1 MSTVNRKESKMPVFK
16 VFIEYNR
23 PMYGEFYIGMEE
35 GKELDDFVIE
45 NFLHWNIEC
54 LELEEDYHTDHNY
67 DIHDAEDDPKLDI
80 WWINEAGEQIERP
93 KPEPQPVQLELF

>member
-1 MSTVNRKESKMPVFK
+1 MSTVNRKENKMPVFK
-16 VFIEYNR
+16 VCMEYNR
-23 PMYGEFYIGMEE
+23 PMYGEFYIGMEK

-45 NFLHWNIEC
+45 NFLHRNIEC
-54 LELEEDYHTDHNY
+54 LELEEDYHTDHTY
-67 DIHDAEDDPKLDI
+67 DIYDAEDDPKLDI

>member
-1 MSTVNRKESKMPVFK
+1 MSTVDRKENKMPVFK
-16 VFIEYNR
+16 VCMEYNR
-23 PMYGEFYIGMEE
+23 PMYGEFYIGMEK

-54 LELEEDYHTDHNY
+54 LELEEDYHTDRTY
-67 DIHDAEDDPKLDI
+67 DIYDAEDDPKLDI

-93 KPEPQPVQLELF
+93 KPDPQPVQLELF

>member
-1 MSTVNRKESKMPVFK
+1 
-16 VFIEYNR
+16 
-23 PMYGEFYIGMEE
+23 MEQ

-45 NFLHWNIEC
+45 NFLHWNIVC
-54 LELEEDYHTDHNY
+54 LDLEEDYHTDHNY

-93 KPEPQPVQLELF
+93 KPDPQPVQLELF

>member
-1 MSTVNRKESKMPVFK
+1 MLLLMLLSPLFRHVVPHH
-16 VFIEYNR
+16 
-23 PMYGEFYIGMEE
+23 
-35 GKELDDFVIE
+35 FVIE

-93 KPEPQPVQLELF
+93 EPEPTAVQLELF

>member
-1 MSTVNRKESKMPVFK
+1 
-16 VFIEYNR
+16 
-23 PMYGEFYIGMEE
+23 MEE

-80 WWINEAGEQIERP
+80 WWINEAGEQIPKPLP